1 MRAQQCNAIWR
12 TTRPLSGPCLNGV
25 LNWHRCRLIVRVLVS
40 GRGSSPR
47 LSEKPDCRSDQR
59 GCPADEVIATAAHCM
74 SRMGH
79 SRRFDHVRITSA
91 LPRKPTS
98 IASGGMSQRCHLRT
112 PALQKNKGKPF
123 TYQLEWTSARG
134 RLGLADLFLIQGHG
148 PR

>member
-59 GCPADEVIATAAHCM
+59 GCPRRRGDRNSCSLHVSYGSKCEILGK
-74 SRMGH
+74 SR
-79 SRRFDHVRITSA
+79 
-91 LPRKPTS
+91 
-98 IASGGMSQRCHLRT
+98 
-112 PALQKNKGKPF
+112 
-123 TYQLEWTSARG
+123 
-134 RLGLADLFLIQGHG
+134 
-148 PR
+148 